1 MKRPAVMR
9 HPPVKTMM
17 CTRQSGSAGSS
28 KRSPRANRNVLAA
41 EATIP
46 VPSVDSE
53 TPSVG
58 SVPEGATS
66 LRSANRL
73 RLTRPPSPTRKSK
86 SSLQSAK
93 ESCFALTNCH
103 CLSGTTIGQTD
114 SPTRRKLNVTVLTEG
129 APCDMEIDTGSAL
142 SIVSWSTI
150 KRLVPRVSKRQL
162 DSHRVHVVGVG
173 WFRITIK
180 DFSSLLR
187 LVVVEGQRPSLL
199 GLDWSDALS
208 LEVTGINCI
217 SNAEPEGLVKDFAEV
232 LDGTLGQYTG
242 VPKAELWLC
251 GF

>member
-162 DSHRVHVVGVG
+162 DSHRVHVVFPRQSYGSV
-173 WFRITIK
+173 
-180 DFSSLLR
+180 DFDQDWDSWKRAFGSQLMEFWLGNDHLHLLSSL
-187 LVVVEGQRPSLL
+187 GDSL
-199 GLDWSDALS
+199 SYDAFLS
-208 LEVTGINCI
+208 
-217 SNAEPEGLVKDFAEV
+217 
-232 LDGTLGQYTG
+232 
-242 VPKAELWLC
+242 
-251 GF
+251 